1 MKLAT
6 TTEDFRKF
14 CKTYKEQV
22 ENVCEAGFKYI
33 DLGMYVVDNDD
44 SLLIRDDWK
53 KCAEELKITADK
65 YGAKFIQAHSPGGN
79 PLKEEGFEKLLKVTL
94 RSIEVCG
101 ELGIKNIVVHA
112 GLLPEIGK
120 EEFFK
125 LNKQYY
131 QKLFPTAEKCGVNIL
146 CENGTAKNAG
156 TMYHTNSG
164 EDMAEFVKYVNHPLF
179 HICWDTGHA
188 NCEGNQCDDIKTL
201 GKELY
206 ALHINDNRGG
216 GDEHIIPYF
225 GTVNMDEIM
234 TALIDIG
241 YSGYFTFE
249 SGSTLRPAKYWQGN
263 RRAFEKDTRLSE
275 PQLFMQKQVEKLMYD
290 IGEYILKAYNC
301 FEK

>member
-65 YGAKFIQAHSPGGN
+65 YGAKFVQAHSPGGN
-79 PLKEEGFEKLLKVTL
+79 PLKEEGFDELLKATL

-101 ELGIKNIVVHA
+101 EMGIKNIVVHA

-120 EEFFK
+120 EEFFEK
-125 LNKQYY
+125 NKQYY

-146 CENGTAKNAG
+146 CENSTAVNAG
-156 TMYHTNSG
+156 EMYYTNSG
-164 EDMAEFVKYVNHPLF
+164 TDMAEFVKYVNHPLF

-188 NCEGNQCDDIKTL
+188 NCEGNQYDDIKAL

-206 ALHINDNRGG
+206 ALHIHDNRGMQ
-216 GDEHIIPYF
+216 DEHLIPYL
-225 GTVNMDEIM
+225 GTINMDEVIN
-234 TALIDIG
+234 ALIEIG
-241 YSGYFTFE
+241 YEGYFTFE
-249 SGSTLRPAKYWQGN
+249 AESSLRPSRYWLGH
-263 RRAFEKDTRLSE
+263 RKTFEGDTRLLE
-275 PQLFMQKQVEKLMYD
+275 PQFFMQTKLEKLMYD
-290 IGEYILKAYNC
+290 MGEYILKSYNL
-301 FEK
+301 FEE